1 MAIDTVMSSRGKSK
15 GCLATLV
22 ERQPRFDVS
31 VKIENRSATE
41 RSRLIRDLYEYF
53 PKSTFKPYTVNSG
66 KEFACDSKV
75 DADLKVLVY
84 FALGAEKVKR
94 DVKHYMYR
102 SISVELK
109 KDDSEIIF

>member
-1 MAIDTVMSSRGKSK
+1 MI
-15 GCLATLV
+15 
-22 ERQPRFDVS
+22 
-31 VKIENRSATE
+31 
-41 RSRLIRDLYEYF
+41 
-53 PKSTFKPYTVNSG
+53 